1 MANKK
6 ISQLTT
12 LNPVPSGAFLAVVYD
27 DGGGGVTYKAAASR
41 VSHYE
46 GSKAAIIDGG
56 GDTTLDWDD
65 SNIYYASTAVALAT
79 TFINVSKGQTLKYYV
94 QNTSGGS
101 IDSTFVSAG
110 TNLYWGV
117 AVPQVAAG
125 KTNFYTFTRINDAIF
140 ADVVTGYT
148 LVS

>member
-12 LNPVPSGAFLAVVYD
+12 LNPVPSGAFLAVVD
-27 DGGGGVTYKAAASR
+27 GGVTYKAAASR
-41 VSHYE
+41 VSHYS
-46 GSKAAIIDGG
+46 GSKAASVDAGA
-56 GDTTLDWDD
+56 TTLDWND
-65 SNIYYASTAVALAT
+65 SNVYYAPTAVSLVT
-79 TFINVSKGQTLKYYV
+79 TFTNVSKGQTLKYYV
-94 QNTSGGS
+94 ENTSGGS
-101 IDSTFVSAG
+101 INSTFVSAG

-148 LVS
+148 LS